1 MKKVMIL
8 FLSLF
13 LVQALVKADND
24 KPIEFNQL
32 PQSSQQ
38 FVKKHFASKAIA
50 LIKMDSDFFDRSYE
64 VIFSNGDKVDFDK
77 KGNWKDVDC
86 RYSELPEII
95 VPIQIRNYVA
105 KNYPGVKV
113 LKVEKEDRGKL
124 EVGLSNNLDL
134 TFDSKFNLV
143 DIDN

>member
-38 FVKKHFASKAIA
+38 FVKKYFASKAIA

-105 KNYPGVKV
+105 KNYPGVKI

>member
-1 MKKVMIL
+1 MIL

-13 LVQALVKADND
+13 LVQVMAKADNG
-24 KPIEFNQL
+24 KPIEFDQL
-32 PQSSQQ
+32 PQQSQL
-38 FVKKHFASKAIA
+38 FVKKHFASKTIA

-64 VIFSNGDKVDFDK
+64 VIFSNGDKLDFDK

-86 RYSELPEII
+86 RYSELPEVII
-95 VPIQIRNYVA
+95 PMQIRNYVA
-105 KNYPGVKV
+105 KNYPGIKM
-113 LKVEKEDRGKL
+113 LKIEKEDRGKL
-124 EVGLSNNLDL
+124 EVGLSNNLEL